1 MNAVPDTSLSDLPA
15 YRTAVLRRM
24 LGMSLSWR
32 HPLSSAE
39 AMIDPL
45 AIIGSLWLLV
55 LHNDLQRE
63 AHWWLLSAL
72 LLLLTYPAPA
82 YLRVPFTAM
91 LRGILSAW
99 LVLAVVL
106 IVGSQVL
113 SAMIG
118 TPALIESVVLR
129 SWLWLAPLL
138 QIGLHSALR
147 CLAPILILSD
157 LDGNSR
163 VAVIAGAGDVGLR
176 LSAQLVSNP
185 YGATQVAGF
194 FDDRQGER
202 VEQGQ
207 AILGPLSELPA
218 YVAAGKANIV
228 YITLPLAA
236 QSRIGSML
244 EALRHTDAQVYYVP
258 DALVADLLRGWC
270 DTVGDAPVVAMLE
283 SPFLSLSGV
292 CKRMLDVA
300 LGILLFSVTLPLT
313 LLLGLIVKIWSRGPA
328 FVVQHRF
335 GLDGREITL
344 YALRA
349 TEQGPQETELGDKA
363 PPNNAFGNF
372 LRRTQLEK
380 LPRLLNVIQ
389 GRLSMVGPRP
399 HAKAHNEIYRRIVKG
414 HLVRHKV
421 RCGITGWAQING
433 VRGGEKS
440 LDHMKARVSHDLE
453 YLRHWSLRLDVQIM
467 LRALANLLLPRR

>member
-1 MNAVPDTSLSDLPA
+1 MNAAPDTSLSDLPA

-39 AMIDPL
+39 ALLDPVG
-45 AIIGSLWLLV
+45 IIGTLWLLV
-55 LHNDLQRE
+55 LHAGLQEE
-63 AHWWLLSAL
+63 AHWWWLSAL
-72 LLLLTYPAPA
+72 LLVLTYPAPA
-82 YLRVPFTAM
+82 YLRVPFVTM
-91 LRGILSAW
+91 LRSILAGW
-99 LVLAVVL
+99 LVLAIVL
-106 IVGSQVL
+106 IGGSL
-113 SAMIG
+113 LLATLTG
-118 TPALIESVVLR
+118 TAPILESVVLR
-129 SWLWLAPLL
+129 DWLWLAPLMQL
-138 QIGLHSALR
+138 GLHSLLR
-147 CLAPILILSD
+147 CIAPMLVD

-163 VAVIAGAGDVGLR
+163 VAVIAGAGDVGGR
-176 LSAQLVSNP
+176 LASQLLSNP
-185 YGATQVAGF
+185 YGATRVIGF
-194 FDDRQGER
+194 FDDRHGER
-202 VEQGQ
+202 IEQDLPL
-207 AILGPLSELPA
+207 IGPLTDLPN
-218 YVAAGKANIV
+218 YILSGKANVV

-244 EALRHTDAQVYYVP
+244 ESLRHTDAQVYYVP

-270 DTVGDAPVVAMLE
+270 DVVGDAPVVAMLE
-283 SPFLSLSGV
+283 SPFASLAGL
-292 CKRMLDVA
+292 CKRVIDIVLASIAFV
-300 LGILLFSVTLPLT
+300 LTLPLVAV
-313 LLLGLIVKIWSRGPA
+313 LGLGVKLASRGPA

-335 GLDGREITL
+335 GLDGQEILL

-349 TEQGPQETELGDKA
+349 TEPGPQETEHGDKA
-363 PPNNAFGNF
+363 PANNAFGKI

-389 GRLSMVGPRP
+389 GRLSLVGPRP

-414 HLVRHKV
+414 HLVRHRV

-453 YLRHWSLRLDVQIM
+453 YLRHWSLRLDLQIM
-467 LRALANLLLPRR
+467 LRALINLFTRRP

>member
-1 MNAVPDTSLSDLPA
+1 MNAAPDTSLSDLPA

-39 AMIDPL
+39 ALLDPV
-45 AIIGSLWLLV
+45 AILGSLWLLV
-55 LHNDLQRE
+55 LQAGLHEE
-63 AHWWLLSAL
+63 AHWWWLSAL
-72 LLLLTYPAPA
+72 LLVLTYPAPA
-82 YLRVPFTAM
+82 YLRVPFTTM
-91 LRGILSAW
+91 VRSILAGW

-106 IVGSQVL
+106 VGGSLLL
-113 SAMIG
+113 SCLVG
-118 TPALIESVVLR
+118 TAPILESAILR
-129 SWLWLAPLL
+129 DWLWLAPLMQL
-138 QIGLHSALR
+138 GLHALLR
-147 CLAPILILSD
+147 CIAPMLVD

-163 VAVIAGAGDVGLR
+163 VAVIAGAGDVGGKLA
-176 LSAQLVSNP
+176 SQLLNNP
-185 YGATQVAGF
+185 YGATQVVGF
-194 FDDRQGER
+194 FDDRHGER
-202 VEQGQ
+202 IEQDLPL
-207 AILGPLSELPA
+207 LGPLADLPN
-218 YVAAGKANIV
+218 YVVSGKANVV

-244 EALRHTDAQVYYVP
+244 ESLRHTDAQVYYVP

-270 DTVGDAPVVAMLE
+270 DVVGDAPVVAMLE
-283 SPFLSLSGV
+283 SPFASLAGI
-292 CKRMLDVA
+292 CKRLID
-300 LGILLFSVTLPLT
+300 ILLGSLAFALTLPLIA
-313 LLLGLIVKIWSRGPA
+313 LLGLGVKLVSRGPA

-335 GLDGREITL
+335 GLDGRELRL

-349 TEQGPQETELGDKA
+349 TEPGPQETEHGDKA
-363 PPNNAFGNF
+363 PTNNKFGKF

-389 GRLSMVGPRP
+389 GRLSLVGPRP

-440 LDHMKARVSHDLE
+440 LDHMKSRVSHDLE
-453 YLRHWSLRLDVQIM
+453 YLRHWSLRLDLQIM
-467 LRALANLLLPRR
+467 LRALANLFVLRT

>member
-1 MNAVPDTSLSDLPA
+1 MNAAPDTTLSDLPA

-39 AMIDPL
+39 ALIDPV
-45 AIIGSLWLLV
+45 AIVGSLWLLV
-55 LHNDLQRE
+55 LHDGLQRE
-63 AHWWLLSAL
+63 PHWWLLSL
-72 LLLLTYPAPA
+72 LLLALTYPAPA
-82 YLRVPFTAM
+82 YLRVPLAAM
-91 LRGILSAW
+91 LRSILSGW
-99 LVLAVVL
+99 LVLAAVL
-106 IVGSQVL
+106 IVGSHVL
-113 SAMIG
+113 SKLCG
-118 TPALIESVVLR
+118 TPALLESVVLR

-138 QIGLHSALR
+138 QIGLHGALR
-147 CLAPILILSD
+147 CLAPLLAD
-157 LDGNSR
+157 LDGSSR
-163 VAVIAGAGDVGLR
+163 TAVIAGAGEVGVR
-176 LSAQLVSNP
+176 LADQLIANP

-202 VEQGQ
+202 VEQGH
-207 AILGPLSELPA
+207 AILGPLADLPA
-218 YVAAGKANIV
+218 YIASGQANVV

-236 QSRIGSML
+236 QSRIGSIL

-270 DTVGDAPVVAMLE
+270 DVVGDAPVVAMLE
-283 SPFLSLSGV
+283 SPFASLAGV
-292 CKRMLDVA
+292 CKRLLDIVLAGAA
-300 LGILLFSVTLPLT
+300 LLLALPL
-313 LLLGLIVKIWSRGPA
+313 LAMLGLGVKLASRGPA

-335 GLDGREITL
+335 GLDGREILL

-349 TEQGPQETELGDKA
+349 TEPGPQETELGDKA
-363 PPNNAFGNF
+363 PANNRFGAV

-389 GRLSMVGPRP
+389 GRLSLVGPRP

-414 HLVRHKV
+414 HLVRHRV

-453 YLRHWSLRLDVQIM
+453 YLRHWSLRLDLQIL
-467 LRALANLLLPRR
+467 LRALANLFTPRT